1 LHNRPAAEEV
11 GPAEFCLAE
20 VGPRG
25 FFPPAGGRGGAPAGD
40 PGGGRAAPADDAG
53 PADGPDPDWVERWG
67 WELAGLTGLDPTDRT
82 LRELLWAADGRLE
95 SDWWRGAYLTAIQVA
110 AAGGKVADLNDLVPP
125 RYRRPPPPKTAEQ
138 KARDTRNALR
148 LMGSFFRDPEA

>member
-1 LHNRPAAEEV
+1 M
-11 GPAEFCLAE
+11 
-20 VGPRG
+20 
-25 FFPPAGGRGGAPAGD
+25 
-40 PGGGRAAPADDAG
+40 
-53 PADGPDPDWVERWG
+53 
-67 WELAGLTGLDPTDRT
+67 
-82 LRELLWAADGRLE
+82 
-95 SDWWRGAYLTAIQVA
+95 A